1 MPAKP
6 SGLTWLLLALLAAAM
21 GGMAWW
27 AAAPETREGFVVAAL
42 AAGALCAWLWKRGD
56 VPMHLVIGF
65 ALVLRLAVFWL
76 PPGLSDDAY
85 RYVWDGLV
93 QAEGYNPY
101 LHTPDSPELE
111 ALRDEPIYDELNS
124 SGVYTVYPPVSQL
137 VFRIGAVFYQQGWEV
152 SWFVIKGILTLFEF
166 GAVLVLS
173 RMLRP
178 RQLLL
183 YAWNPA
189 VVLAGAGQG
198 HGEAA
203 MVLFL
208 ALTLF
213 ALKNKRGVWASVWL
227 ACAGGV
233 KLYPF
238 LLFPFLWSRFGWK
251 SIAAG
256 LGMTILPAL
265 PFLHPEGIGKMISSL
280 DLYVRLFEFNSG
292 FYYGIKHFLI
302 LLTGMDLSKL
312 LGPALAALY
321 LAGLAMLY
329 AQRPESAGKGW
340 KIWSESAGAG
350 RETSPGSAGTNW
362 KTWLVRRYFLPE
374 DRDLRRL
381 FVWATGG
388 FLVFATTVH
397 PWYLLGVLV
406 LAAPA
411 ERPSWHWYWLSVC
424 ALGTYLLYT
433 GGPYWIWVW
442 TGWGGWTVLAACRYR
457 RALVDLL
464 LRVRAARKAALLARF
479 LEKNRSVLDVG
490 AAEGYVGSEL
500 ANRLGAQVQLV
511 DILNRNRTALPLDV
525 YEGRRLPYASG
536 AFDAS
541 LLVFVLHHAESADE
555 LLRETLRVSRRV
567 VILESTYASKWE
579 LALLRK
585 LDRLANRLRSE
596 RAMRKQAV
604 GVDAIAREAG
614 EGRLRFRT
622 HAEWLDFFQEAGT
635 DVVYAQRTWRCVD
648 RQSLFVVEGGEGTGS
663 ASRGAPSNKKR
674 VSGSAGCSFSAPSGR

>member
-1 MPAKP
+1 
-6 SGLTWLLLALLAAAM
+6 
-21 GGMAWW
+21 
-27 AAAPETREGFVVAAL
+27 
-42 AAGALCAWLWKRGD
+42 
-56 VPMHLVIGF
+56 MHLVIGF
-65 ALVLRLAVFWL
+65 ALILRLTVFWL

-111 ALRDEPIYDELNS
+111 ALHDEPIYDELNS
-124 SGVYTVYPPVSQL
+124 SDIYTVYPPVSQL
-137 VFRIGAVFYQQGWEV
+137 IFRIGAVFYDQGWEV
-152 SWFVIKGILTLFEF
+152 SWFVIKGLLALFEF
-166 GAVLVLS
+166 GALLVLS

-213 ALKNKRGVWASVWL
+213 ALKNKRGGWASVWL

-238 LLFPFLWSRFGWK
+238 LLFPFLWRRFGWK

-256 LGMTILPAL
+256 LGMAVLPAL
-265 PFLHPEGIGKMISSL
+265 PFLHPEGIGKMVSSL
-280 DLYVRLFEFNSG
+280 NLYVRLFEFNAG
-292 FYYGIKHFLI
+292 FYYSIKYFLA

-329 AQRPESAGKGW
+329 AQRPESNGNGW
-340 KIWSESAGAG
+340 KKSPRSAGNG
-350 RETSPGSAGTNW
+350 CQ
-362 KTWLVRRYFLPE
+362 TWMLRRYFLQA
-374 DRDLRRL
+374 DWGLRHL
-381 FVWATGG
+381 FVWAAGG

-442 TGWGGWTVLAACRYR
+442 AGWGGWAVLAACRYR

-464 LRVRAARKAALLARF
+464 LRARAARKAALMARF
-479 LEKNRSVLDVG
+479 LEKGQSVLDVG
-490 AAEGYVGSEL
+490 AGEGYVGEKL
-500 ANRLGAQVQLV
+500 GKRLGGQIQLV
-511 DILNRNRTALPLDV
+511 DILNQNRTTLPLDI

-541 LLVFVLHHAESADE
+541 LLIFVLHHAA
-555 LLRETLRVSRRV
+555 
-567 VILESTYASKWE
+567 AC
-579 LALLRK
+579 
-585 LDRLANRLRSE
+585 
-596 RAMRKQAV
+596 
-604 GVDAIAREAG
+604 
-614 EGRLRFRT
+614 GRT
-622 HAEWLDFFQEAGT
+622 
-635 DVVYAQRTWRCVD
+635 
-648 RQSLFVVEGGEGTGS
+648 
-663 ASRGAPSNKKR
+663 AP
-674 VSGSAGCSFSAPSGR
+674 